1 MPGSKHK
8 SRGGAAGTAE
18 KCQAITMETK
28 VKIIERVEQGKKI
41 VDVTH
46 SYNMNYS
53 IISTSLK
60 NKDKIMQHVNSVM
73 QMMST
78 IISKKM

>member
-1 MPGSKHK
+1 M
-8 SRGGAAGTAE
+8 
-18 KCQAITMETK
+18 
-28 VKIIERVEQGKKI
+28 KIIERVEQGEKMADI
-41 VDVTH
+41 AH